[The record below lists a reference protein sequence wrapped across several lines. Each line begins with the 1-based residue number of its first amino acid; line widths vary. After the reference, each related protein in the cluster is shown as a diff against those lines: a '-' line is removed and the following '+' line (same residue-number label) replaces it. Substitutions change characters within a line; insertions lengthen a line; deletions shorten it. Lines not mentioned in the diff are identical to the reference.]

1 MEPDLHVVFGTGPL
15 GRSVV
20 DALVERGA
28 AVRWVSRSGKA
39 NEVPA
44 GVELRAADA
53 TIPDQA
59 LAATEGAA
67 VVYNCTNAPYTA
79 EGFNT
84 VLPRLF
90 GGILDAAQAAG
101 ARLVVGDNLY
111 ALDEGPQP
119 IRESGPEAPTTRKGR
134 ARKAVGDEMLQA
146 HRQGRQPVVLV
157 RGSDFFGPWATEQ
170 SHLGSR
176 AIPPLLDGKPA
187 LVIGG
192 LDQPHTLTYVR
203 DFGRAMVTLGYADDQ
218 AYGRAWHVP
227 SAPAETRRDV
237 LERIAREIGTPLKIR
252 QLGSV
257 ARRVF
262 GLFIPPLREMREMA
276 YQLDQPYVIDSSDF
290 TDTFGAQATPLDQSV
305 AETVEWFRSHPDA

>member
-1 MEPDLHVVFGTGPL
+1 MAALHVVFGMGPL

-20 DALVERGA
+20 EALVERGHS
-28 AVRWVSRSGKA
+28 VRWVSRSGRA
-39 NEVPA
+39 DAVPP
-44 GVELRAADA
+44 GVEVRAADA

-59 LAATEGAA
+59 RAATEGAA

-79 EGFNT
+79 EGFET
-84 VLPRLF
+84 ELPRLF
-90 GGILDAAQAAG
+90 GGILDAAESAS

-111 ALDEGPQP
+111 AIDQGPQP

-134 ARKAVGDEMLQA
+134 ARKAVGDAMLEA
-146 HRQGRQPVVLV
+146 HRQGRLPVVLV

-187 LVIGG
+187 LAIGG
-192 LDQPHTLTYVR
+192 IDQPHTLTYVR
-203 DFGRAMVTLGYADDQ
+203 DFGRAMVTLGEADDD

-227 SAPAETRRDV
+227 NAPPETRREV
-237 LERIAREIGTPLKIR
+237 LDRIAREIGTPLKIR

-257 ARRVF
+257 AQRVF

-290 TDTFGAQATPLDQSV
+290 SETFGVTATPLDQSV
-305 AETVEWFRSHPDA
+305 AETVDWFRSHPDA